1 MVFLGNEVL
10 QVNPVRM
17 EPKETQ
23 DHVGNAEKLVLQV
36 SQDLRVKMA
45 KMVLLENLVQMDFLE
60 LQEKGVC
67 LDSEDLLEQMAF
79 QEKRV
84 LLGTVVAQALQG
96 PEVLLESP
104 AEMVSLEVQ
113 D

>member
-1 MVFLGNEVL
+1 MVFPGNEVL

-45 KMVLLENLVQMDFLE
+45 KMVLLENLGQMDFLE

>member
-1 MVFLGNEVL
+1 MVFPGNEVL